1 MSMNLSLD
9 ILAQRARLATVL
21 MLLTVVSQAAPLE
34 VSQTVL
40 TIEGRNVVAWYPT
53 GIDRPLPLVLFSHG
67 YGGINVQSTTLTR
80 AIAAAGYLVL
90 APNHRDSSRR
100 LGGEG
105 RSGRQ
110 ASFSRP
116 ENWTEKTYLDRRD
129 DLLAVYRAIPTE
141 PRLAKL
147 YSGGPV
153 ILMGHSLGGYTALGM
168 AGARSEWSSEL
179 KPAGVVALSPYGAPY
194 LVNGALAEL
203 TAPVMYQGGTLDR
216 GITPT
221 VARPGGAYD
230 QTPTAK
236 IFINFKEATHLS
248 WTELRPAL
256 QPQIAQYVV
265 AFCDMFAK
273 GQKTEILSRK
283 LSGVDELRRQG
294 F

>member
-1 MSMNLSLD
+1 MTPNVKALTQVVTAM
-9 ILAQRARLATVL
+9 ILT
-21 MLLTVVSQAAPLE
+21 LLTTVAHAAPLE
-34 VSQTVL
+34 VTQTTFTL
-40 TIEGRNVVAWYPT
+40 EGRKVVAWYPT
-53 GIDRPLPLVLFSHG
+53 GVDRPLPLVLFSHG

-80 AIAAAGYLVL
+80 AVAGAGYLVL

-105 RSGRQ
+105 LSGRQ
-110 ASFSRP
+110 ASFSKP
-116 ENWTEKTYLDRRD
+116 ESWTDKTYLDRRD
-129 DLLAVYRAIPTE
+129 DLLSVYRSIPSE
-141 PRLAKL
+141 PQLAKL
-147 YSGGPV
+147 YKSGPV
-153 ILMGHSLGGYTALGM
+153 ILMGHSLGGYTALGL
-168 AGARSEWSSEL
+168 AGARSGWSSEL
-179 KPAGVVALSPYGAPY
+179 KPVAVVALSPYGAPY
-194 LVNGALAEL
+194 VVSGALAGL
-203 TAPVMYQGGTLDR
+203 KAPVMYQGGTLDK
-216 GITPT
+216 GITPS

-265 AFCDMFAK
+265 AFCDLFAK
-273 GQKTEILSRK
+273 GQKSEVLNQK